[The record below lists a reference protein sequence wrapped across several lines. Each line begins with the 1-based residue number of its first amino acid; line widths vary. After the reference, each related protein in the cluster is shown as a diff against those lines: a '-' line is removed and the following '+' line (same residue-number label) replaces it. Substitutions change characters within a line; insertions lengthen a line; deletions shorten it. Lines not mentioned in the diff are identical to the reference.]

1 MTNNAPTAA
10 EVAIIAT
17 AKAKGADPKTIQAI
31 KQRVAL
37 TVRKLQTMGVGI
49 PKPKVYDAKAP
60 SLKDQAVEID
70 KPQSRKDRMQP
81 QISRGR

>member
-1 MTNNAPTAA
+1 MALSTTAA

-37 TVRKLQTMGVGI
+37 TVRKLQAMGVEI
-49 PKPKVYDAKAP
+49 PKPKVYDAKSTP
-60 SLKDQAVEID
+60 RDQSVAIN
-70 KPQSRKDRMQP
+70 PAQRHKDRTQP
-81 QISRGR
+81 QILRGR